1 MFAGIESIDAGG
13 QGTYFLAYIRRIKVS
28 QVGGISA
35 YLIEEMP
42 HLTQG
47 KQLHSWGMEVTYIK
61 SRHRI
66 QAVFRPNAT
75 SGIEEAVQLEALTA
89 PESAVTA

>member
-1 MFAGIESIDAGG
+1 MGLMVAVGNDGQVNGKEEG
-13 QGTYFLAYIRRIKVS
+13 QGTYLLAYIRRIKVS

-47 KQLHSWGMEVTYIK
+47 KLLNSCSNQTNYRGRGLGDGSDI
-61 SRHRI
+61 
-66 QAVFRPNAT
+66 
-75 SGIEEAVQLEALTA
+75 
-89 PESAVTA
+89 

>member
-47 KQLHSWGMEVTYIK
+47 KQLHSWGRGLGDGSDIYKE
-61 SRHRI
+61 
-66 QAVFRPNAT
+66 QASNT
-75 SGIEEAVQLEALTA
+75 SSGQMPHQE
-89 PESAVTA
+89 

>member
-1 MFAGIESIDAGG
+1 MGLMVAVGNDGQVNGKEG
-13 QGTYFLAYIRRIKVS
+13 QGTYLLAYIRRIKVS

-47 KQLHSWGMEVTYIK
+47 KQLHSWGRGMG
-61 SRHRI
+61 SS
-66 QAVFRPNAT
+66 T
-75 SGIEEAVQLEALTA
+75 S
-89 PESAVTA
+89 

>member
-1 MFAGIESIDAGG
+1 MGLMVAVGNDGQVNGKEG
-13 QGTYFLAYIRRIKVS
+13 QGTYLLAYIRRIKVS

-47 KQLHSWGMEVTYIK
+47 KQLHSWGRGLGDGSDI
-61 SRHRI
+61 
-66 QAVFRPNAT
+66 
-75 SGIEEAVQLEALTA
+75 
-89 PESAVTA
+89 

>member
-1 MFAGIESIDAGG
+1 MGLMVAVGNDGQVNGKEG
-13 QGTYFLAYIRRIKVS
+13 QGTYLLAYIRRIKVS

-47 KQLHSWGMEVTYIK
+47 KLLNSWGRGLGDGSDI
-61 SRHRI
+61 
-66 QAVFRPNAT
+66 
-75 SGIEEAVQLEALTA
+75 
-89 PESAVTA
+89 